1 MAIFTA
7 TQNGDMDSAATF
19 GGAGTP
25 VSGDEIALGGYTVS
39 CSSDKRALASGIGI
53 SGTGTLLIKSG
64 GAFKTAASL
73 PNTCTLQFGEPEGTG
88 DGPLPAVGSLDAN
101 ASGEVLLN
109 GAIAVLGPCVV
120 YATKRSGRGYG
131 IVTGTTSS
139 TISIMEATTDWQAG
153 DAVTPIGL
161 TNAHEYIVEAW
172 DLGAKQLTH
181 SAVASGY
188 NAVGV
193 LMARMSCAAHI
204 RRTATSTVTL
214 AQSGISGQGDIYL
227 YSPGNSYSHGCAGA
241 LALNGRLA
249 TLMRA
254 GGSALN
260 TVTIHAGY
268 GVIAELMTP
277 GSISTQFVSRLA
289 VGGGV
294 IRTLGYGYGS
304 GISATMC
311 ISDARIMDM
320 IVPPVIGYEFN
331 VTFCDCVLP
340 SPLISGSL
348 AGLQT
353 IRVMSSSGISDV
365 LHSAGG
371 VATKVQHASLPGTND
386 LPDAFLLAPV
396 SGRAVYDYFIT
407 VRRGQTVRIRY
418 HAWRSSAGARCGYD
432 IYDAALGVE
441 GVSQP
446 LQSYELSTDTDI
458 LEWQRPTPEIYCNT
472 TERDLLLRVRIWATG
487 DNVYARCAPEQ
498 GGGEL

>member
-1 MAIFTA
+1 
-7 TQNGDMDSAATF
+7 MDNAATF

-25 VSGDEIALGGYTVS
+25 VSGDTIALGGYVVS
-39 CSSDKRALASGIGI
+39 CSSDKRALASGISI

-64 GAFKTAASL
+64 GAFKTAANL
-73 PNTCTLQFGEPEGTG
+73 PDTCTLQFGEPEGTG

-101 ASGEVLLN
+101 ASGELVLN
-109 GAIAVLGPCVV
+109 GSISVRGPVEV
-120 YATKRSGRGYG
+120 YTAPRTGRGYG

-139 TISIMEATTDWQAG
+139 TISILDETTTDWQAG
-153 DAVTPIGL
+153 DAVTPIDL
-161 TNAHEYIVEAW
+161 QYAHEYIVGEW
-172 DLGAKQLTH
+172 DSGAKQLTH

-204 RRTATSTVTL
+204 RRTTVSSSIL
-214 AQSGISGQGDIYL
+214 VQSGISGQGDIYL
-227 YSPGNSYSHGCAGA
+227 YSLASGSLYGFSGA

-254 GGSALN
+254 GGGASN
-260 TVTIHAGY
+260 TVTIYAGY

-277 GSISTQFVSRLA
+277 GSISTQSVNRLA

-294 IRTLGYGYGS
+294 IRDLGS
-304 GISATMC
+304 RTPATMF
-311 ISDARIMDM
+311 ISDARIMNG
-320 IVPPVIGYEFN
+320 IVPPSIGYEFN
-331 VTFCDCVLP
+331 VTLCDCVLP

-348 AGLQT
+348 AELQT
-353 IRVMSSSGISDV
+353 IRVISSGGISDV

-418 HAWRSSAGARCGYD
+418 HAWRSSVGARCGYD
-432 IYDAALGVE
+432 IYDAERGVE
-441 GVSQP
+441 GMSQP

-458 LEWQRPTPEIYCNT
+458 LEWQRPTPEDFYNNT
-472 TERDLLLRVRIWATG
+472 QRDMLLRVRAWASG

>member
-7 TQNGDMDSAATF
+7 VQNGDMDSAATF

-25 VSGDEIALGGYTVS
+25 VSGDEIVLGGYTVS
-39 CSSDKRALASGIGI
+39 CSSDKRALASGIRI

-64 GAFKTAASL
+64 GAFKTAVSL
-73 PNTCTLQFGEPEGTG
+73 PATCTLQFGEPEGVG

-109 GAIAVLGPCVV
+109 GNIAVLGPCKV
-120 YATKRSGRGYG
+120 YTARRTGRGYG
-131 IVTGTTSS
+131 IVTGNPSTSVS
-139 TISIMEATTDWQAG
+139 VLDDATTDWQEG
-153 DAVTPIGL
+153 DAVTPFGL
-161 TNAHEYIVEAW
+161 PYAHEYIVGAW
-172 DLGAKQLTH
+172 DSGVKQLTH
-181 SAVASGY
+181 SEVSSDY

-204 RRTATSTVTL
+204 RRIAGISMTL
-214 AQSGISGQGDIYL
+214 VQSGISGQGDIYL
-227 YSPGNSYSHGCAGA
+227 YSLASGNSYGCAGA

-254 GGSALN
+254 GGTASN
-260 TVTIHAGY
+260 TVTIYAGY
-268 GVIAELMTP
+268 GVVAEVMTP
-277 GSISTQFVSRLA
+277 GNIIAFSASRLA

-294 IRTLGYGYGS
+294 IRALTGTNVPATLY
-304 GISATMC
+304 
-311 ISDARIMDM
+311 ISDALIINS
-320 IVPPVIGYEFN
+320 IVPPAIGYKFN
-331 VTFCDCVLP
+331 VTLCDCVLP

-353 IRVMSSSGISDV
+353 IRVMSPSGISDV

-371 VATKVQHASLPGTND
+371 VATKVQHAALPGTND
-386 LPDAFLLAPV
+386 LPDAFLLTPV

-407 VRRGQTVRIRY
+407 VKRGQSVRIRY
-418 HAWRSSAGARCGYD
+418 HGWRSTEAARCGYD
-432 IYDAALGVE
+432 IYDAELGVE
-441 GVSQP
+441 GMSQS

>member
-25 VSGDEIALGGYTVS
+25 VSGDEIALGGYTVY
-39 CSSDKRALASGIGI
+39 CSSDKRALASGISI

-64 GAFKTAASL
+64 GAFKTAAYL
-73 PNTCTLQFGEPEGTG
+73 PDTCTLQFGEPEGTG

-109 GAIAVLGPCVV
+109 GSNIAVLGPCVV

-131 IVTGTTSS
+131 IVTGTTSG
-139 TISIMEATTDWQAG
+139 TISIMDEATTDWQAG

-161 TNAHEYIVEAW
+161 VSAHEYIVEAW
-172 DLGAKQLTH
+172 DSGAKQLTH
-181 SAVASGY
+181 SAVSSGY

-204 RRTATSTVTL
+204 RRIVSSAGILV
-214 AQSGISGQGDIYL
+214 QSGISGQGDIYL
-227 YSPGNSYSHGCAGA
+227 YSLSNTNSYGGCAGA

-249 TLMRA
+249 TNMRA
-254 GGSALN
+254 GSASASIN
-260 TVTIHAGY
+260 AIHKGY
-268 GVIAELMTP
+268 GVIDELMTP
-277 GSISTQFVSRLA
+277 GQISTNSVSRLA
-289 VGGGV
+289 IGSGV
-294 IRTLGYGYGS
+294 IRTLGS

-320 IVPPVIGYEFN
+320 IVPPGIGYKFN

-353 IRVMSSSGISDV
+353 IRVMSSGGISDV

-458 LEWQRPTPEIYCNT
+458 LEWQRPTPEIYCNK
-472 TERDLLLRVRIWATG
+472 TERDLLLLVRAWASG

>member
-39 CSSDKRALASGIGI
+39 CSSDKRALASGITI

-64 GAFKTAASL
+64 GAFKTAANL

-109 GAIAVLGPCVV
+109 GAIAVLGPVEV
-120 YATKRSGRGYG
+120 YTAPRTGRGYG
-131 IVTGTTSS
+131 IVTGKTSS
-139 TISIMEATTDWQAG
+139 TISIMDEATTDWQAG

-161 TNAHEYIVEAW
+161 DHAHEYIVEAW
-172 DLGAKQLTH
+172 DSGAKQLTH

-204 RRTATSTVTL
+204 RRTVLVNTTL

-227 YSPGNSYSHGCAGA
+227 YSLANIASYGCVGA
-241 LALNGRLA
+241 LALNGRMA
-249 TLMRA
+249 TLMNA
-254 GGSALN
+254 GGGSRYTNAIY
-260 TVTIHAGY
+260 TGY

-277 GSISTQFVSRLA
+277 GQISINSVSRLA

-294 IRTLGYGYGS
+294 IRAISTGNTSVCATL
-304 GISATMC
+304 
-311 ISDARIMDM
+311 SDVILLDS
-320 IVPPVIGYEFN
+320 ITPPAIGWKYN
-331 VTFCDCVLP
+331 LTFIDSTLP

-348 AGLQT
+348 AGPQT
-353 IRVMSSSGISDV
+353 IRVMTSDGLTDV

-396 SGRAVYDYFIT
+396 SGRAVYDYFIA
-407 VRRGQTVRIRY
+407 VKRGQSVRIRY
-418 HAWRSSAGARCGYD
+418 HGWRSSAGARGGYD
-432 IYDAALGVE
+432 IYDAELGVE

-446 LQSYELSTDTDI
+446 LQSYELSPDTDI
-458 LEWQRPTPEIYCNT
+458 LEWQRPTPEDFYNNT
-472 TERDLLLRVRIWATG
+472 QRDMLLRVRAWASG

-498 GGGEL
+498 GGGAL

>member
-64 GAFKTAASL
+64 GAFKTAAHL
-73 PNTCTLQFGEPEGTG
+73 PYTCTLQFGEPEGTG

-109 GAIAVLGPCVV
+109 GTNIAVLGPCVV
-120 YATKRSGRGYG
+120 YATKRGGRGYG
-131 IVTGTTSS
+131 IVTGTTSG
-139 TISIMEATTDWQAG
+139 TISIMDEATTDWQAG

-161 TNAHEYIVEAW
+161 PYAHEYIVGAW
-172 DLGAKQLTH
+172 DSGAKQLTH

-204 RRTATSTVTL
+204 RRTTVTSQIL
-214 AQSGISGQGDIYL
+214 AKSGISGQGDIYL
-227 YSPGNSYSHGCAGA
+227 YALANTNSYGCAGA

-254 GGSALN
+254 GSYASH
-260 TVTIHAGY
+260 TYTIHAGY

-277 GSISTQFVSRLA
+277 GQISINSVSRLA

-294 IRTLGYGYGS
+294 IHTLGS
-304 GISATMC
+304 GISTMC
-311 ISDARIMDM
+311 ISDARIMNG
-320 IVPPVIGYEFN
+320 IVPPVIGYKFN

-348 AGLQT
+348 SGLQT
-353 IRVMSSSGISDV
+353 IRVMSSGGISDV

-472 TERDLLLRVRIWATG
+472 TERDLLLLVRAWASG